1 MKYSQFIE
9 MNKILENEDI
19 QTDNVLNEIG
29 IITPLIIAA
38 ASGIGVLFR
47 KNILSWGVKKIYT
60 QQLTNIAAKFRISI
74 NETVEKSIKTYQEST
89 KKIKDVSYDSDSKQ
103 LIDLQSQVLKMLYKS
118 IDSLS
123 ELKSKEVYDKIDKS
137 KKMKDS
143 SKMALKY
150 YWETLTTDI
159 KVGAISDLVTKNI
172 ITNKKLKEKIE
183 KYKNSKSEF
192 LKNKENEVK
201 TNIKNVQIEE
211 KKYKD
216 KTFYEN
222 EIENIKNKQEAGEL
236 EKPIEKVKDLLL
248 KANNNLSSEDYNTLV
263 DELPD
268 IEGLSKNQ
276 IRSTEGLR
284 NIKF

>member
-1 MKYSQFIE
+1 
-9 MNKILENEDI
+9 
-19 QTDNVLNEIG
+19 
-29 IITPLIIAA
+29 
-38 ASGIGVLFR
+38 
-47 KNILSWGVKKIYT
+47 
-60 QQLTNIAAKFRISI
+60 
-74 NETVEKSIKTYQEST
+74 
-89 KKIKDVSYDSDSKQ
+89 
-103 LIDLQSQVLKMLYKS
+103 
-118 IDSLS
+118 
-123 ELKSKEVYDKIDKS
+123 
-137 KKMKDS
+137 MKDS